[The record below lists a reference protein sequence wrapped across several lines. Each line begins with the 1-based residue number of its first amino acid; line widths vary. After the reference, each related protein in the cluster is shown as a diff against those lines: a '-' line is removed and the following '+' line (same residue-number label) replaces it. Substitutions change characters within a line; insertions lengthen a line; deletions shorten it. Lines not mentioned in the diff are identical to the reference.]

1 MQPQALVASSGL
13 GTAERKPQGEPE
25 RRASH
30 GELSPKRRAW
40 VAWVLPGVLL
50 IAAPAHLATSAEV
63 LPRSAPLIPPGSYQQ
78 KVSSGLLCERKTL
91 LKNPR
96 HLTGISTVNRPA
108 SPREAATR
116 CRPPGV
122 DQRAGPGQPRPQLA
136 PRSWPAPHPG
146 SQEGHR
152 E

>member
-25 RRASH
+25 QRASH

-96 HLTGISTVNRPA
+96 HLTGIRFPHSRTDRNLVFRAPA
-108 SPREAATR
+108 CT
-116 CRPPGV
+116 
-122 DQRAGPGQPRPQLA
+122 
-136 PRSWPAPHPG
+136 
-146 SQEGHR
+146 
-152 E
+152 

>member
-96 HLTGISTVNRPA
+96 HLTGIRTMPFHPA
-108 SPREAATR
+108 STHIGCQQA
-116 CRPPGV
+116 
-122 DQRAGPGQPRPQLA
+122 LSA
-136 PRSWPAPHPG
+136 PIWALR
-146 SQEGHR
+146 R
-152 E
+152 